1 MKVCVR
7 ANVERMKLDV
17 VDGYCQAVFIPIQRV
32 GVIIAVLQAV
42 GNIGFV
48 VLLFVSRYAGT
59 IVNGGV
65 TCFPNRPQPFRSVL
79 PFP

>member
-1 MKVCVR
+1 MVL
-7 ANVERMKLDV
+7 ANVERMELDV
-17 VDGYCQAVFIPIQRV
+17 VDGYGQAVFIPIQRV
-32 GVIIAVLQAV
+32 GVIIAVLQTA

-65 TCFPNRPQPFRSVL
+65 HLFF
-79 PFP
+79 